1 MPLPLRLK
9 LLYAAGSAGT
19 GLYASVTGVLLLYH
33 MTDTLGIA
41 AAVAGLVLFVP
52 KAWDV
57 VFDPVVGLL
66 SDRTTGRW
74 ARWGRRRPYLLAGA
88 VLAALSFWAMFSSPS
103 IESAAARAAWVGAWF
118 FVGMSG
124 YALFAVPY
132 AAMPAEMSD
141 DTHERTS
148 IMSFRMSFVLL
159 GTLAGAVA
167 GPMVVAAAGGGRG
180 GYAAMAALLAPLI
193 ALAMLTTALGAG
205 RLPSR
210 PAASAHV
217 PLREQLRLALANRP
231 YFVLL
236 LAYVLVLTGNGAM
249 AAAAPYFVVHVLKQ
263 PPDGV
268 GAIFGSLLVA
278 AVAAMP
284 LWVALARR
292 MGKRAAAMA
301 AVAVFGAALAALA
314 AAGDAVPAAA
324 RLALCALAGVGFA
337 GSQLLPFSMLTDV
350 IERDRVA
357 TGLPREASYTGLFI
371 AGEKIGLAVGPL
383 VTAMLLQASGFVAT
397 GGAAPQGGAVATG
410 IAVAFGGVA
419 AVLSAAAVAV
429 LRAYRDAP
437 PAQAR
442 PEATMRPHR

>member
-19 GLYASVTGVLLLYH
+19 GLFASVTGVLLLYY

-57 VFDPVVGLL
+57 LFDPIVGML
-66 SDRTTGRW
+66 SDRTTG
-74 ARWGRRRPYLLAGA
+74 RWGRRRPYLLAGA
-88 VLAALSFWAMFSSPS
+88 LLSALAFWALFSAPS
-103 IESAAARAAWVGAWF
+103 MDSTAARAIYVGAWF
-118 FVGMSG
+118 FAGMSG

-167 GPMVVAAAGGGRG
+167 GPMVVSSAGGGRG

-193 ALAMLTTALGAG
+193 ALAMLTTALAAG

-210 PAASAHV
+210 PAASSHV
-217 PLREQLRLALANRP
+217 PLREQLRLAMANRP

-236 LAYVLVLTGNGAM
+236 LAYVLALTGNGAM
-249 AAAAPYFVVHVLKQ
+249 AAAAPYFVVHVLRQ

-268 GAIFGSLLVA
+268 GAIFGSLLLA

-292 MGKRAAAMA
+292 WGKRAAAMA
-301 AVAVFGAALAALA
+301 AVALFGAALAALGALGGTASA
-314 AAGDAVPAAA
+314 AL
-324 RLALCALAGVGFA
+324 RLVMCALAGIGFA

-350 IERDRVA
+350 IERDRAA
-357 TGLPREASYTGLFI
+357 TGLHREGSYTGLFI

-383 VTAMLLQASGFVAT
+383 VTAMLLEASGFVAPAA
-397 GGAAPQGGAVATG
+397 GAGHPQGDAVSIG

-419 AVLSAAAVAV
+419 ALLAAAAVGV
-429 LRAYRDAP
+429 LRSYPEAPAP
-437 PAQAR
+437 PD
-442 PEATMRPHR
+442 ATTRPHR